1 MSNNMSENM
10 SDEKQNIESRHRDGN
25 LNKEHKKAEVKAKIV
40 KKKFNPVTVFCVCS
54 LAIIV
59 LMTIYY
65 CFNRNIELNR
75 DLEYLYRENS
85 TLKTLLK
92 GKAVMSDENK
102 EIQQKYDRY
111 VDSVLKQ
118 YDEKKLNLEYRK
130 KRLKD

>member
-10 SDEKQNIESRHRDGN
+10 SDENQNIESSHRDGN
-25 LNKEHKKAEVKAKIV
+25 LNKEHKKAEVTAKTA

-92 GKAVMSDENK
+92 GKAVMSDESK

-111 VDSVLKQ
+111 VHSVLKQ

>member
-10 SDEKQNIESRHRDGN
+10 SDENQNIESRHRDGN
-25 LNKEHKKAEVKAKIV
+25 LNKEHKKAEVTAKTA

-92 GKAVMSDENK
+92 GKAVMSDESK

-111 VDSVLKQ
+111 VHSVLKQ

>member
-10 SDEKQNIESRHRDGN
+10 SDEKQNIEFRHRDGN
-25 LNKEHKKAEVKAKIV
+25 LNKEHKKAEVTAKIV

-92 GKAVMSDENK
+92 GKAVMSDENR

-111 VDSVLKQ
+111 VDTILKQ

>member
-1 MSNNMSENM
+1 MSENMSENM
-10 SDEKQNIESRHRDGN
+10 SDEKQNIEFRHRDGN
-25 LNKEHKKAEVKAKIV
+25 LNKEHKKAEVTAKIV

-92 GKAVMSDENK
+92 GKAVMSDEDK

-111 VDSVLKQ
+111 VDSILKQ

>member
-10 SDEKQNIESRHRDGN
+10 SDENQNIESRHRDGN
-25 LNKEHKKAEVKAKIV
+25 LNKEHKKAEVTAKIV

-75 DLEYLYRENS
+75 DLEDLYRENS

-92 GKAVMSDENK
+92 GKAVMSDENR

>member
-10 SDEKQNIESRHRDGN
+10 SDEKQNIESRHRDRN
-25 LNKEHKKAEVKAKIV
+25 LNKEHKKAEVTAKTA

-118 YDEKKLNLEYRK
+118 YNEKKLNLEYRK

>member
-25 LNKEHKKAEVKAKIV
+25 LNKEHKKAEVTAKIV

-85 TLKTLLK
+85 MLKTLLK

>member
-10 SDEKQNIESRHRDGN
+10 SDEKQNIEFRHRDGN
-25 LNKEHKKAEVKAKIV
+25 LNKEHKKAEVTAKIV

-102 EIQQKYDRY
+102 EVQQKYNRY

>member
-1 MSNNMSENM
+1 M
-10 SDEKQNIESRHRDGN
+10 
-25 LNKEHKKAEVKAKIV
+25 
-40 KKKFNPVTVFCVCS
+40 
-54 LAIIV
+54 
-59 LMTIYY
+59 
-65 CFNRNIELNR
+65 
-75 DLEYLYRENS
+75 
-85 TLKTLLK
+85 LKTLLK

>member
-10 SDEKQNIESRHRDGN
+10 SDENQNIESRHRDGN
-25 LNKEHKKAEVKAKIV
+25 LNKEHKKAEVTAKTA

-85 TLKTLLK
+85 MLKTLLK
-92 GKAVMSDENK
+92 GKAVMSDESK

>member
-1 MSNNMSENM
+1 MSENM
-10 SDEKQNIESRHRDGN
+10 SDENQNLEFRHRDGN
-25 LNKEHKKAEVKAKIV
+25 LNKEHKKAEVTVKTV

-102 EIQQKYDRY
+102 DIQQKYDRY

-118 YDEKKLNLEYRK
+118 YDEKKINLEYRK

>member
-10 SDEKQNIESRHRDGN
+10 RDENQNIESRHRDGN
-25 LNKEHKKAEVKAKIV
+25 LNKEHKKAEVTAKTA

-92 GKAVMSDENK
+92 GKAVMSDESK

>member
-10 SDEKQNIESRHRDGN
+10 SDENQNIEYRHRDGN
-25 LNKEHKKAEVKAKIV
+25 LNKEHKKAEVTAKIV

-75 DLEYLYRENS
+75 DLEYLHRENS

>member
-10 SDEKQNIESRHRDGN
+10 SDENQNIESRHRDGN
-25 LNKEHKKAEVKAKIV
+25 LNKEHKKAEVTAKTA

-92 GKAVMSDENK
+92 GKAVMSDESK

>member
-10 SDEKQNIESRHRDGN
+10 SDEKQNIEFRHRDGN
-25 LNKEHKKAEVKAKIV
+25 LNKEHKKAEVTAKIV

-92 GKAVMSDENK
+92 GKAVMSDEDK

-111 VDSVLKQ
+111 VDSILKQ

>member
-1 MSNNMSENM
+1 MSENM
-10 SDEKQNIESRHRDGN
+10 SDENQNIESRHRDGN
-25 LNKEHKKAEVKAKIV
+25 LNKEHKKAEVTAKIV
-40 KKKFNPVTVFCVCS
+40 KKKINPVTVFCVCS

>member
-10 SDEKQNIESRHRDGN
+10 SDEKQNIEFRHRDGN
-25 LNKEHKKAEVKAKIV
+25 LNKEHKKAEVTAKIV

-92 GKAVMSDENK
+92 GKAVMSDENR

-111 VDSVLKQ
+111 VDSILKQ

>member
-10 SDEKQNIESRHRDGN
+10 SDENQNIESRHRDGN
-25 LNKEHKKAEVKAKIV
+25 LNKEHKKAEVTAKIV

-75 DLEYLYRENS
+75 DLEYLYRENA
-85 TLKTLLK
+85 TLKILLK

-102 EIQQKYDRY
+102 EVQQKYNRY

>member
-10 SDEKQNIESRHRDGN
+10 SDENQNIESRHRDGN
-25 LNKEHKKAEVKAKIV
+25 LNKEHKKAEVTAKIA

>member
-1 MSNNMSENM
+1 MSKNMSENM
-10 SDEKQNIESRHRDGN
+10 SDENQNNEFRHRDGN
-25 LNKEHKKAEVKAKIV
+25 LNKEHKKAEVTAKTV
-40 KKKFNPVTVFCVCS
+40 KKKLNPVTVFCVCS

-102 EIQQKYDRY
+102 DIQQKYDRY

>member
-1 MSNNMSENM
+1 MSENM
-10 SDEKQNIESRHRDGN
+10 SDENQNIESRHRDGN
-25 LNKEHKKAEVKAKIV
+25 LNKEHKKAEVTAKTA

-92 GKAVMSDENK
+92 GKAVMSDESK

>member
-25 LNKEHKKAEVKAKIV
+25 LNKEHKKAEVTAKIV
-40 KKKFNPVTVFCVCS
+40 KKNFNPVTVFCVCS

-85 TLKTLLK
+85 MLKTLLK

>member
-1 MSNNMSENM
+1 MSENM
-10 SDEKQNIESRHRDGN
+10 SDEKQNIEFRHRDGN
-25 LNKEHKKAEVKAKIV
+25 LNKEHKKAEVTAKIV

-65 CFNRNIELNR
+65 RFNRNIELNR

-92 GKAVMSDENK
+92 GKAVMSDEDK

-111 VDSVLKQ
+111 VDSILKQ

>member
-1 MSNNMSENM
+1 MSENM
-10 SDEKQNIESRHRDGN
+10 SDENQNIESRHRDGN
-25 LNKEHKKAEVKAKIV
+25 LNKEHKKAEVTPKTV

-92 GKAVMSDENK
+92 GKALMSDESK

>member
-10 SDEKQNIESRHRDGN
+10 SDEKQNIEFRHRDGN
-25 LNKEHKKAEVKAKIV
+25 LNKEHKKAEVTAKIV

-92 GKAVMSDENK
+92 CKAVMSDEDK

>member
-10 SDEKQNIESRHRDGN
+10 SDENQNIESRHRDGN
-25 LNKEHKKAEVKAKIV
+25 LNKEHKKAEVTAKIV

-75 DLEYLYRENS
+75 DLEYLYRENA
-85 TLKTLLK
+85 TLKILLK

>member
-25 LNKEHKKAEVKAKIV
+25 LNKEHKKAEVTAKTA

-102 EIQQKYDRY
+102 EVQQKYNRY

>member
-10 SDEKQNIESRHRDGN
+10 SDENQNIESRHRDGN
-25 LNKEHKKAEVKAKIV
+25 LNKEHKKAEVTAKIV

-92 GKAVMSDENK
+92 GKAVMSDESK

>member
-1 MSNNMSENM
+1 MPENM
-10 SDEKQNIESRHRDGN
+10 SDENQNIEFRHRDGN
-25 LNKEHKKAEVKAKIV
+25 LSKEHKKAEVTAKTV

-102 EIQQKYDRY
+102 DVQQKYDRY
-111 VDSVLKQ
+111 VDSVLRQ

>member
-10 SDEKQNIESRHRDGN
+10 SDENQNIEFRNRDGN
-25 LNKEHKKAEVKAKIV
+25 LNKEHKKAEVTAKIV

>member
-10 SDEKQNIESRHRDGN
+10 SDEKQNIEFRHRDGN
-25 LNKEHKKAEVKAKIV
+25 LNKEHKKAEVTAKIV

-54 LAIIV
+54 LAIIA

-92 GKAVMSDENK
+92 GKAVMSDEDK

-111 VDSVLKQ
+111 VDSILKQ

>member
-10 SDEKQNIESRHRDGN
+10 SDENQNIESRHRDGN
-25 LNKEHKKAEVKAKIV
+25 LNKEHKKAEVTAKIV
-40 KKKFNPVTVFCVCS
+40 NKKFNPVTVFCVCS

>member
-1 MSNNMSENM
+1 MSNNMSEIM
-10 SDEKQNIESRHRDGN
+10 SDEKQNIEFRHRDGN
-25 LNKEHKKAEVKAKIV
+25 LNKEHKKAEVTAKIV

-85 TLKTLLK
+85 MLKTLLK
-92 GKAVMSDENK
+92 GKAVMSDEDK

-111 VDSVLKQ
+111 VDSILKQ

>member
-1 MSNNMSENM
+1 MSENMSENM
-10 SDEKQNIESRHRDGN
+10 SDENQNNDFRHRDEN
-25 LNKEHKKAEVKAKIV
+25 LNKEHKKAEVTAKTV

-85 TLKTLLK
+85 MLKTLLK

>member
-10 SDEKQNIESRHRDGN
+10 SDENQNIESRHRDGN
-25 LNKEHKKAEVKAKIV
+25 MNKEHKKAEVTAKTA

-92 GKAVMSDENK
+92 GKAVMSDESK